1 MTDKI
6 PAEQRNG
13 THSPEL
19 SSAYGGRKQVDTV
32 AEAAVQQNGLRPGVM
47 VVCPE
52 MCCYCF
58 DVLIAHLT
66 NNHHSSR
73 NPFLKCFKNDE

>member
-1 MTDKI
+1 M
-6 PAEQRNG
+6 AEKDDEIQTVKQNG
-13 THSPEL
+13 INVVENVQVPGLGSGD
-19 SSAYGGRKQVDTV
+19 SAV
-32 AEAAVQQNGLRPGVM
+32 AAVPNGVRPGLL

-66 NNHHSSR
+66 NNHHGSR
-73 NPFLKCFKNDE
+73 NPFLKFFKNDE

>member
-1 MTDKI
+1 MTDKDYEI
-6 PAEQRNG
+6 PVQ
-13 THSPEL
+13 
-19 SSAYGGRKQVDTV
+19 
-32 AEAAVQQNGLRPGVM
+32 QQNGTSPSAVHVSGVKSPESSAAAPPNGVRLSVL

-66 NNHHSSR
+66 NNHHGAR
-73 NPFLKCFKNDE
+73 NPFLKFFKNDE

>member
-1 MTDKI
+1 MADKI
-6 PAEQRNG
+6 PTEKQNG
-13 THSPEL
+13 VHSPEL
-19 SSAYGGRKQVDTV
+19 SSTHGGGRYVDTQ
-32 AEAAVQQNGLRPGVM
+32 AEAAVPNGLCPGVL